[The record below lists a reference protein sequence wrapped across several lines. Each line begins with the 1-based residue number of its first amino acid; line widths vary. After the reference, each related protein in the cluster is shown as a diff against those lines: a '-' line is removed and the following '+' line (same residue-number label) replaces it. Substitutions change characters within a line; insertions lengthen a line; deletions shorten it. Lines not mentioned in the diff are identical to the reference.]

1 MNAGMDRAMAQQ
13 KSPHILN
20 TSSNLLGFCLIVLT
34 SLKVADKSEASFI
47 DEATVLASVLLMTS
61 CVLSFLSMRAVN
73 EKRAMRLERT
83 ADVVFLGGLSLVFV
97 AILLIAVNFMG

>member
-1 MNAGMDRAMAQQ
+1 MDRAMAQQ